1 MSAPHASPVPLLGFA
16 AYSGTGKTSLLVK
29 LLPLFTARGLRVGVI
44 KHAHHDFDIDHP
56 GKDSYALRKA
66 GARQMLIASSRRWA
80 LMVEHE
86 TQQEPELAQ
95 LLTHLDYTALD
106 LILVEGFKHVAFPKI
121 ELHRRELSHPLLF
134 PEDATIIA
142 VACDGPLPVR
152 PTIPQL
158 DINNEHAIFDFIVNY
173 FSLPL

>member
-1 MSAPHASPVPLLGFA
+1 MSAPYVSPVPLLGFA

-80 LMVEHE
+80 LMVEHA

-95 LLTHLDYTALD
+95 LLTHLDRTTLD
-106 LILVEGFKHVAFPKI
+106 LILVEGFKHADFPKI
-121 ELHRRELSHPLLF
+121 ELHRRDLPHPLLF